1 MGHYVDILCEAN
13 VITSAPMKEKRWKDR
28 KSYTRGR
35 KVLILKMEGS
45 WAKIAGGLKQEKSKG
60 TDFPLELPEGTQL
73 RQTLNFSPVEII
85 SAFLFPEMSDCK
97 FILYQAAKFV
107 MICYSDNRKLV
118 FLVIFKSYSI
128 IFSLA
133 WKKICCYPYLCS
145 LACNVYFFFGCF

>member
-1 MGHYVDILCEAN
+1 M
-13 VITSAPMKEKRWKDR
+13 PRWKR
-28 KSYTRGR
+28 KDEKTEKVIQEEGR
-35 KVLILKMEGS
+35 CWFWRWRDHEP
-45 WAKIAGGLKQEKSKG
+45 KIAGGLKQEKSKG

-73 RQTLNFSPVEII
+73 RQSLNFSPVEII

-97 FILYQAAKFV
+97 FILYQATKFV
-107 MICYSDNRKLV
+107 MICYSDSRKLV

-133 WKKICCYPYLCS
+133 WKKVCCYPYLCS